1 MANTADFK
9 VGGFPISYLVKH
21 YRWILCLWLKRFVRQ
36 LGMVV
41 VLVSLGSVSYQLI
54 THFVFL
60 SVQVDGQSMVP
71 TLKNADSYWL
81 NRLAYVRSEPR
92 LSDIVALKDPQDNV
106 LVVKRIIALPGQSV
120 YLNHGK
126 VYVDSQPLA
135 EPYLPGN
142 TMTFAY
148 EKNESEFFVMGKDE
162 FFVLGDNR
170 NNSTDSRVFG
180 PVPRQNILGKV
191 MD

>member
-1 MANTADFK
+1 M
-9 VGGFPISYLVKH
+9 VM
-21 YRWILCLWLKRFVRQ
+21 ILAG
-36 LGMVV
+36 LGM
-41 VLVSLGSVSYQLI
+41 VSYQLI
-54 THFVFL
+54 THFVFQ

-71 TLKNADSYWL
+71 TLKNSDFYWL
-81 NRLAYVRSEPR
+81 NRFAYLKSEPR
-92 LSDIVALKDPQDNV
+92 RCDIVALKDPRDNT

-135 EPYLPGN
+135 EPYLPGK

-148 EKNESEFFVMGKDE
+148 EKNESEFFVLGKE
-162 FFVLGDNR
+162 EYFVLGDNR
-170 NNSTDSRVFG
+170 GNSTDSRVFG

>member
-1 MANTADFK
+1 MVNSADFK
-9 VGGFPISYLVKH
+9 VGGLPIDYLVKN
-21 YRWILCLWLKRFVRQ
+21 YRWFLLSWLKWFLRQ
-36 LGMVV
+36 LAMLV
-41 VLVSLGSVSYQLI
+41 VLIGLGAVSYQLI

-81 NRLAYVRSEPR
+81 NRLAYVKSEPR
-92 LSDIVALKDPQDNV
+92 RSDIVALKDPQDNV

-126 VYVDSQPLA
+126 VYVDSQPLD
-135 EPYLPGN
+135 EPYLPDK
-142 TMTFAY
+142 TFTFAY
-148 EKNESEFFVMGKDE
+148 EKNESEFFVLGKDE
-162 FFVLGDNR
+162 FFVMGDNR

-180 PVPRQNILGKV
+180 PVPRQNILGKL

>member
-1 MANTADFK
+1 MASSAEIK
-9 VGGFPISYLVKH
+9 AGGFPINNFAKNARGLLAWSFWLLKQI
-21 YRWILCLWLKRFVRQ
+21 WIVTILAG
-36 LGMVV
+36 LGM
-41 VLVSLGSVSYQLI
+41 VSYQLI
-54 THFVFL
+54 THFVFQ
-60 SVQVDGQSMVP
+60 SVQVDGQSMSP
-71 TLKNADSYWL
+71 TLQNSGSYWL
-81 NRLAYVRSEPR
+81 NRFAYFRGEPR
-92 LSDIVALKDPQDNV
+92 PSDIVALKDPKDDT

-135 EPYLPGN
+135 EPYLPGK
-142 TMTFAY
+142 TLTFAC
-148 EKNESEFFVMGKDE
+148 EKNESEFFVMGRDE

-170 NNSTDSRVFG
+170 NNSTDSRIFG

>member
-1 MANTADFK
+1 MDF
-9 VGGFPISYLVKH
+9 LVKH
-21 YRWILCLWLKRFVRQ
+21 YRLFLLSWLKWFSRQ

-41 VLVSLGSVSYQLI
+41 VLLGLGSLSYQLI

-81 NRLAYVRSEPR
+81 NRLAYVKREPR
-92 LSDIVALKDPQDNV
+92 QSDIVALKDPQDNV

-142 TMTFAY
+142 IMTFAY
-148 EKNESEFFVMGKDE
+148 EKNESEFFVMGRDE
-162 FFVLGDNR
+162 YFVMGDNR

-180 PVPRQNILGKV
+180 PVPRQNILGKL